1 MELAGGIIFL
11 LVGLRMVLEQYAP
24 VHAAPPPLPALPMAA
39 AMRIAFPLVVTPYG
53 IAALIVLLANS
64 HDFARTTSILAIL
77 IGVMVLNLLA
87 LLYVRRIM
95 AGMMIIVLQIL
106 GAVLGV
112 LQIALAV
119 QMIVRGLQGLGILH
133 A

>member
-1 MELAGGIIFL
+1 
-11 LVGLRMVLEQYAP
+11 
-24 VHAAPPPLPALPMAA
+24 
-39 AMRIAFPLVVTPYG
+39 MRIAFPLVVTPYG

-64 HDFARTTSILAIL
+64 HDLARTTSILAIL

-119 QMIVRGLQGLGILH
+119 EMIVRGLQGLGILH